1 MLAKEVLQRSVMEI
15 RASVHTITCKLRYRS
30 DEDKRILTDVV
41 DESYTL
47 DMNMFPVK
55 RVLKKLYDVL
65 SDGVLCRE
73 TFGPGEKNA

>member
-1 MLAKEVLQRSVMEI
+1 MLAKEELQRSVME
-15 RASVHTITCKLRYRS
+15 SVHTITCKLRYRS
-30 DEDKRILTDVV
+30 DEDERILTDVV

-47 DMNMFPVK
+47 DVNMFPVK

-73 TFGPGEKNA
+73 TFGPGEENA

>member
-1 MLAKEVLQRSVMEI
+1 
-15 RASVHTITCKLRYRS
+15 
-30 DEDKRILTDVV
+30 LTDVV

-65 SDGVLCRE
+65 SNGVLCRK
-73 TFGPGEKNA
+73 TFGPGEQNA